1 MSKNEF
7 PGIENELADFG
18 VVGPGPRRTLNFMNN
33 RRSAS
38 GGGWALV
45 AFHDLGNKLF
55 GWVARR
61 SSRPPRWFDGRRKR
75 ILQRASKPLVAC
87 RRFSAWRAPLAP
99 TRVSSLSAG

>member
-45 AFHDLGNKLF
+45 AFPDWGHFWAGLPE
-55 GWVARR
+55 VAG
-61 SSRPPRWFDGRRKR
+61 PPRWFDGRGKR
-75 ILQRASKPLVAC
+75 MLQRAARSLAPA
-87 RRFSAWRAPLAP
+87 RRFSARRARSRTTHAP
-99 TRVSSLSAG
+99 ALSAGQ